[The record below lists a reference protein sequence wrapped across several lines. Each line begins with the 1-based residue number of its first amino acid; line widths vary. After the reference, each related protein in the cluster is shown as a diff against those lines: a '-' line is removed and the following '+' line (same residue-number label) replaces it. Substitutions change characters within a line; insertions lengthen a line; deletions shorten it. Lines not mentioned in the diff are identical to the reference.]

1 MCPAV
6 FVDVVLVLLVAP
18 MGWPSRS
25 FDLEDRRGA
34 TPAPIPSP
42 SQQRLD
48 LSCQDGRSSVADIA
62 VEVEQTT

>member
-1 MCPAV
+1 V
-6 FVDVVLVLLVAP
+6 VLLVASV
-18 MGWPSRS
+18 GWPSRS

-34 TPAPIPSP
+34 TPASIPSA

-48 LSCQDGRSSVADIA
+48 LSCQDGWSPVVDIA